1 MGPLVSATL
10 VHHCQTP
17 AVRRA
22 ALATPPVY
30 SAAHVPVSGW
40 YHLSWLLPLTIV
52 LNHETCYSCINEC
65 IYMYICIS
73 NFKTTQT
80 LIKLAQ
86 LVKNPPAMPGFDAW
100 VGKIPWRRE
109 WLPTPVFWPGEF
121 HVLYSP
127 WDCKESDMTEWLSQH
142 TAISRSFKS
151 VQYVPFL
158 VLFMA
163 AYRFK
168 VKSDIIFL

>member
-1 MGPLVSATL
+1 
-10 VHHCQTP
+10 
-17 AVRRA
+17 
-22 ALATPPVY
+22 
-30 SAAHVPVSGW
+30 
-40 YHLSWLLPLTIV
+40 
-52 LNHETCYSCINEC
+52 
-65 IYMYICIS
+65 MYICIS

-127 WDCKESDMTEWLSQH
+127 
-142 TAISRSFKS
+142 
-151 VQYVPFL
+151 
-158 VLFMA
+158 
-163 AYRFK
+163 
-168 VKSDIIFL
+168 